1 MRIMFTVLP
10 VTSHVMIMAPLAAA
24 LQSAGHEVRV
34 VTHDHPGTV
43 AAITGA
49 GLAAVPLGAPI
60 DLAGAVRDT
69 FANETLEGIARTT
82 GVDPSDAN
90 LWPMIRHYLVASYA
104 MYYPAEPTGPADAT
118 GPAAPGAAGIADEMV
133 EFAREW
139 RPDLVLWDPLFFP
152 SPIAARACGAAHARL
167 LWGLDRFGWLRAEY
181 LKGRTAAG
189 GTEPDLMAG
198 MMRPLLDR
206 FGVAFDEDLL
216 VGQWSVNPW
225 PEPMRLPLDL
235 DYLSVRPVPF
245 NGVVALPEWLR
256 RTPEKPRVCFTLGT
270 SGRDLFAENGV
281 SVPDVFAAVADL
293 DIELV
298 ATLNEAQLAGVD
310 SVPDNVRVTPYV
322 PMSLLLPTC
331 SAIIH
336 IGGAGS
342 WSAAGAHAVPQL
354 LVPKSGSEYL
364 DFARYA
370 AGKGAG
376 IVIEDARPTVATLRE
391 ALLRLLHEP
400 SFQEGT
406 AALREDLGRLPSPV
420 EIVPELE
427 ARTLRHRSR

>member
-49 GLAAVPLGAPI
+49 GLAAVPLGGPI
-60 DLAGAVRDT
+60 DLATAVGDT
-69 FANETLEGIARTT
+69 FTNEVLEDIARTT
-82 GVDPSDAN
+82 DVDPSDGN

-104 MYYPAEPTGPADAT
+104 MYYPADAT
-118 GPAAPGAAGIADEMV
+118 GPEVPGAAGIAEEMV
-133 EFAREW
+133 GFAREW
-139 RPDLVLWDPLFFP
+139 QPDLVLWDPLFFP

-181 LKGRTAAG
+181 LKGHAANG
-189 GTEPDLMAG
+189 GTDGGAGPDLMAG

-206 FGVAFDEDLL
+206 FGVDFDEDLL

-225 PEPMRLPLDL
+225 PEGMRLPLDL

-245 NGVVALPEWLR
+245 NGVIALPEWLR
-256 RTPEKPRVCFTLGT
+256 RTPGKPRVCFTLGT

-281 SVPDVFAAVADL
+281 SVADVFAAVADL

-298 ATLNEAQLAGVD
+298 ATLNEAQLEGVG
-310 SVPDNVRVTPYV
+310 SVPDNVRVVPYV

-331 SAIIH
+331 SAILH

-370 AGKGAG
+370 AAKGAG
-376 IVIEDARPTVATLRE
+376 LVIEDPEPTVAALRE
-391 ALLRLLHEP
+391 ALLRLLDEP
-400 SFQEGT
+400 SFRDGAE
-406 AALREDLGRLPSPV
+406 ALRADLGRLPSPV
-420 EIVPELE
+420 EIIPELTE
-427 ARTLRHRSR
+427 RTLRNRSR